1 MIALDKSRK
10 ELAIEH
16 DRLCDEHDELV
27 KKYRQRI
34 KNKSFI
40 QRSILKNKTFIEI
53 KKLES
58 KIDVLSEAIDS
69 VEAKKRLFEGM
80 PASNISAA
88 KRTSNASSESIKKA
102 VDSMQ
107 EVIKKEYK
115 TLDTLVTK
123 KELCK
128 EFLTERRKGLKKY
141 DFGPMPLLGAVISA
155 WVLGAPASVL
165 LEGIIIFSNLS
176 FLLPV
181 TIAGLFGAAVA
192 SVIKVVITNN
202 RIKVF
207 KELNSELGKDKLD
220 LTSEN
225 PMQEVYDLNS
235 QIYKKEHDIMVME
248 TILKEQTR
256 SYEEAKENERK
267 QTKPSLSHQETYI
280 EDYTR
285 DDQIKLSLRK

>member
-1 MIALDKSRK
+1 MIVLDKSRK
-10 ELAIEH
+10 ELAIKH
-16 DRLCDEHDELV
+16 DKLCDEHDELV

-40 QRSILKNKTFIEI
+40 QRTIIKTKAYIEI

-58 KIDVLSEAIDS
+58 KIDVLSDAIDS

-80 PASNISAA
+80 PTSNINAT
-88 KRTSNASSESIKKA
+88 KRTLNISSESIKKA
-102 VDSMQ
+102 INSMQ
-107 EVIKKEYK
+107 EVINIEYE
-115 TLDTLVTK
+115 TLNTLVTK

-141 DFGPMPLLGAVISA
+141 DFGPIPLFGAVISA

-165 LEGIIIFSNLS
+165 LEGIITFSNLS

-181 TIAGLFGAAVA
+181 TVAGIIGAAIA
-192 SVIKVVITNN
+192 SIIKIVITNA

-207 KELNSELGKDKLD
+207 NTLNDELGKDKLD

-225 PMQEVYDLNS
+225 GMQEVYDLTS
-235 QIYKKEHDIMVME
+235 KICKKEHDIMVME
-248 TILKEQTR
+248 TILKEQER
-256 SYEEAKENERK
+256 SYEEIKEQERK
-267 QTKPSLSHQETYI
+267 QPNTSLTLQEEYT
-280 EDYTR
+280 EDYSK
-285 DDQIKLSLRK
+285 DDQIKLNLRK